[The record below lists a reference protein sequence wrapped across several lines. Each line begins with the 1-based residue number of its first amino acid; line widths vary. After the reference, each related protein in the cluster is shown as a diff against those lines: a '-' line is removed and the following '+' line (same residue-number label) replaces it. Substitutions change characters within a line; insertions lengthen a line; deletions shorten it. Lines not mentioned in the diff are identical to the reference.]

1 MEIKTKYKIGDEVY
15 GICFL
20 PRQNAYSIPIPN
32 VTHAKVV
39 EIRIV
44 DPADF
49 DFVDWMND
57 EVRSEFNIQNGQY
70 YVLYRLEEIGSQL
83 FVSSLEELTY
93 TNKTDAV
100 LNAMK
105 LVNKNASIVFGGEG
119 IVTYKY

>member
-1 MEIKTKYKIGDEVY
+1 MKLETKYKIGDEVY
-15 GICFL
+15 GVLFL

-44 DPADF
+44 DPANF
-49 DFVDWMND
+49 AFVDWLND
-57 EVRSEFNIQNGQY
+57 GVRSEFNVQNGQY
-70 YVLYRLEEIGSQL
+70 YVLYDLEEIGSQL
-83 FVSSLEELTY
+83 QVSSLEELTY

-105 LVNKNASIVFGGEG
+105 LVNKNASIVFRDKG